1 MSGLRQPFSVTT
13 GMTAIVE
20 IDPLPRRSAN
30 HDASRAIV
38 AALTAVVWKPSA
50 TTGSASARAWRVLN
64 PLIPIRVFARNVM
77 TVSEYE
83 ERFRASAPSLHETFT
98 EMRGPSRGRWLMRRL
113 GTAAVLAGAVIAA
126 VEAASHHAADN
137 FMASALKT
145 WQFDAQ

>member
-1 MSGLRQPFSVTT
+1 MHRELSLPLDRG
-13 GMTAIVE
+13 GVE
-20 IDPLPRRSAN
+20 AFGDHWQRIGQS
-30 HDASRAIV
+30 I
-38 AALTAVVWKPSA
+38 
-50 TTGSASARAWRVLN
+50 ARAE
-64 PLIPIRVFARNVM
+64 LIIPHTRFERNVM

-98 EMRGPSRGRWLMRRL
+98 EMRGPSRGRRLRRRL
-113 GTAAVLAGAVIAA
+113 WTAAVLAGAVIAA